1 MILEVKKK
9 SSDSV
14 FVTDQRTGAAPEAD
28 QGRSA
33 TRRSD
38 QVKETTIGETL
49 KITFPFE
56 RRYLANGR
64 SYRDEMKSILKEKNL
79 RFRQC
84 TFQFFITRNTVCTGD
99 QSLVFLIRI
108 YGIDSSLMLTLIVP
122 LLKNSYIGDVVVM
135 FCMILVQRHT
145 VAREDLP

>member
-1 MILEVKKK
+1 M
-9 SSDSV
+9 
-14 FVTDQRTGAAPEAD
+14 
-28 QGRSA
+28 
-33 TRRSD
+33 
-38 QVKETTIGETL
+38 KETTIGETL

-84 TFQFFITRNTVCTGD
+84 TLQFFITRNTVCTGD

>member
-1 MILEVKKK
+1 MILAKKK

-49 KITFPFE
+49 KITFLFE
-56 RRYLANGR
+56 RRYLGNGW
-64 SYRDEMKSILKEKNL
+64 SYRNEMKSILKWKNL
-79 RFRQC
+79 RFQQC
-84 TFQFFITRNTVCTGD
+84 IFEFFMTRNTVCTGD

-108 YGIDSSLMLTLIVP
+108 YGIDSSLMLTLTVP
-122 LLKNSYIGDVVVM
+122 LLKNGYVGDVAVM
-135 FCMILVQRHT
+135 FSDLVQRHA
-145 VAREDLP
+145 VVREDLPW